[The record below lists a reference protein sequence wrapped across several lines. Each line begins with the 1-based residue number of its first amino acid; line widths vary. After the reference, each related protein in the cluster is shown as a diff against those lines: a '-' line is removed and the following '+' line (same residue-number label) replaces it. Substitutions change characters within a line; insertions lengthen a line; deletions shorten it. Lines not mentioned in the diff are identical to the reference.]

1 MRTVWWI
8 KCVLLL
14 SLAHQGVTLGL
25 VWISY
30 VSQFLPLTI
39 YNCCGC
45 SEHQVSSLYYT
56 PSKQNLLNGCSGI
69 LCGTT
74 TCHED
79 WTSDMSARFSITWE
93 YFVGRG
99 THVFFFGNDQAQ
111 FPISLENR
119 LFRPYIHYIANFSQF
134 LKMTDSSIHSKVPSR
149 SLPRKCTDI
158 PLGIK
163 VWRETG
169 WVKFRMSFKAM
180 MSNIRRTHQ
189 STWRI
194 PKNRWSSESPFWY
207 WPPVWVKPQVSSD
220 GCKTLMKL

>member
-1 MRTVWWI
+1 MVVVGFSVGPLHVMRIEPQT
-8 KCVLLL
+8 CLLG
-14 SLAHQGVTLGL
+14 SQSPENTLWAE
-25 VWISY
+25 V
-30 VSQFLPLTI
+30 
-39 YNCCGC
+39 
-45 SEHQVSSLYYT
+45 H
-56 PSKQNLLNGCSGI
+56 
-69 LCGTT
+69 
-74 TCHED
+74 
-79 WTSDMSARFSITWE
+79 MS
-93 YFVGRG
+93 
-99 THVFFFGNDQAQ
+99 FFWKNDQAQ

>member
-99 THVFFFGNDQAQ
+99 THVFFLEKWSGSVSHFTRKQIVQTIYTLYCQFQPIFKNDRQLN
-111 FPISLENR
+111 SL
-119 LFRPYIHYIANFSQF
+119 Q
-134 LKMTDSSIHSKVPSR
+134 SS
-149 SLPRKCTDI
+149 
-158 PLGIK
+158 
-163 VWRETG
+163 
-169 WVKFRMSFKAM
+169 F
-180 MSNIRRTHQ
+180 
-189 STWRI
+189 
-194 PKNRWSSESPFWY
+194 
-207 WPPVWVKPQVSSD
+207 
-220 GCKTLMKL
+220 